1 MEAKETKEKEKKDLR
16 GGRVSRG
23 WREGRRR
30 GARGMLS
37 YLFEC
42 VVARDKNESTESMW
56 RPPPFPHRHHVNSKS
71 SGEKGSWKGGKGDF
85 FGGRGRGRDAKVTH
99 ACARISG
106 KGRDDIYVSID

>member
-1 MEAKETKEKEKKDLR
+1 MAR
-16 GGRVSRG
+16 GEGE
-23 WREGRRR
+23 RER

-56 RPPPFPHRHHVNSKS
+56 RPPFPPPSSPPLDSKS
-71 SGEKGSWKGGKGDF
+71 WKKELERRKEILRKGEGGKGD
-85 FGGRGRGRDAKVTH
+85 

>member
-56 RPPPFPHRHHVNSKS
+56 RPPPFPHRHHVDSKS

-85 FGGRGRGRDAKVTH
+85 WRERERERRKGDARVCTH
-99 ACARISG
+99 LGQRP
-106 KGRDDIYVSID
+106 R